1 MFKGLSTIL
10 SQTIYLIF
18 ILLTVAINPV
28 QAEMSSLGV
37 LTGGSFS
44 YGMDVSSDGSVIV
57 GYSDSTDGRRAFK
70 YDVTN
75 GMTSL
80 VHLRVVHLVPLTC

>member
-1 MFKGLSTIL
+1 MFNIFKNLSTIF

-44 YGMDVSSDGSVIV
+44 YAQDVSSDGSVMW
-57 GYSDSTDGRRAFK
+57 
-70 YDVTN
+70 VTQIQQMA
-75 GMTSL
+75 GE
-80 VHLRVVHLVPLTC
+80 HLNMLMAR